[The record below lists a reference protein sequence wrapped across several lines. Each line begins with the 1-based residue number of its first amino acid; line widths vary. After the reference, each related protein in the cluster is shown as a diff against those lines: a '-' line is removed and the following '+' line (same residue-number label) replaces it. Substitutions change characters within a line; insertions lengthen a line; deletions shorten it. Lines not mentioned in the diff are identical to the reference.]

1 MAFKRNRLISRTG
14 PGLFKVTFPPH
25 IRAFLVQ
32 IGSELDSA
40 LDADHPALTRLFP
53 TAYPDDAERDAGY
66 QVFAHGA
73 LIDQRREAIRQVAET
88 ADADELTL
96 ETLSQW
102 MRVINDTRL
111 VLGTILDVSDG
122 EELVVD
128 DSNEEI
134 VDVYELLGY
143 LLSEII
149 EALQEDL

>member
-1 MAFKRNRLISRTG
+1 MVFKRSRLISRTG
-14 PGLFKVTFPPH
+14 PGRFKVTLPPH
-25 IRAFLVQ
+25 IRSFLVQ
-32 IGSELDSA
+32 IGSEH
-40 LDADHPALTRLFP
+40 DAAQDGNHPALTRLFP

-66 QVFAHGA
+66 QVFARDA
-73 LIDQRREAIRQVAET
+73 LIDQRREAIRQLAQT

-128 DSNEEI
+128 DTNEEI

-143 LLSEII
+143 LLSEIL